1 MHAQWYT
8 HDTNRSPGESTGNLN
23 TFSQLEGSE
32 IDVKD
37 EQVKTL

>member
-1 MHAQWYT
+1 MHAKWYT
-8 HDTNRSPGESTGNLN
+8 HDTNRSPGESAGNLK

-32 IDVKD
+32 IGGID